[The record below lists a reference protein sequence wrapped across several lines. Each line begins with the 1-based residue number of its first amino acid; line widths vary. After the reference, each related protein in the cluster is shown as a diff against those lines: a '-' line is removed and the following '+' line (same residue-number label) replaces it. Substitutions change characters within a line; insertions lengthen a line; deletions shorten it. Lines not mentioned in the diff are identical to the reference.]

1 MRAFF
6 ALNPPPEILAHS
18 ERFLSQ
24 NKEMFGG
31 GIRWV
36 KTNQI
41 HLTLKFYRAFAVDDI
56 HPIQNRM
63 RAELINLDFS
73 ELRIQGGG
81 CFPNNR
87 NPRIIWLGLNPTH
100 GIKKVVEIIEAVSE
114 SYGYKKENRSFN
126 PHLTIGRV
134 KKHASAVEKELIAKS
149 IPTLRQYE
157 SEPFQFSRIRLVQ
170 STLTPAGP
178 IYKDVFELRF

>member
-1 MRAFF
+1 
-6 ALNPPPEILAHS
+6 
-18 ERFLSQ
+18 
-24 NKEMFGG
+24 
-31 GIRWV
+31 
-36 KTNQI
+36 
-41 HLTLKFYRAFAVDDI
+41 
-56 HPIQNRM
+56 M

-87 NPRIIWLGLNPTH
+87 NPRIIWLGLNPSH
-100 GIKKVVEIIEAVSE
+100 GIKKVVVIIELVSE

-134 KKHASAVEKELIAKS
+134 KKHASAVEKDLIAKS

-157 SEPFQFSRIRLVQ
+157 SEPFQFRRIRLIQ

-178 IYKDVFELRF
+178 IYKDVFELWF

>member
-1 MRAFF
+1 MTGSDMRAFF

-73 ELRIQGGG
+73 
-81 CFPNNR
+81 
-87 NPRIIWLGLNPTH
+87 
-100 GIKKVVEIIEAVSE
+100 
-114 SYGYKKENRSFN
+114 
-126 PHLTIGRV
+126 
-134 KKHASAVEKELIAKS
+134 
-149 IPTLRQYE
+149 
-157 SEPFQFSRIRLVQ
+157 
-170 STLTPAGP
+170 
-178 IYKDVFELRF
+178 D